1 MRPLEATTCYEFEH
15 NENLFLLPGHIEFSE
30 YDATYNIAEN
40 MTGSLVVLQ
49 NVPGALRQLI
59 TMTSEKYHLDFVL
72 LDMSPSISA
81 TNANILM
88 GSDFFIISMCPR
100 LFLLYGHRITY

>member
-1 MRPLEATTCYEFEH
+1 
-15 NENLFLLPGHIEFSE
+15 
-30 YDATYNIAEN
+30 

-88 GSDFFIISMCPR
+88 GSDFLLFHVPQIIFAIWP
-100 LFLLYGHRITY
+100 

>member
-1 MRPLEATTCYEFEH
+1 
-15 NENLFLLPGHIEFSE
+15 
-30 YDATYNIAEN
+30 

-72 LDMSPSISA
+72 LDMSPSTVSYTHLKTVI
-81 TNANILM
+81 N
-88 GSDFFIISMCPR
+88 P
-100 LFLLYGHRITY
+100 RITINNYFSFFHLIPFCQSKFFYVIGTLQRCV